1 MRFIIGHNSINFYR
15 INYLPK
21 SPLSIGNYQKL
32 ALKGGVVGISVV
44 WNCDLDWNF
53 MKFCLP
59 KYHFFVLDDSGSN
72 FRYGKYHEE
81 NRRTLT
87 KAYGIKFIITAS
99 GTGGK
104 FDLTNLII
112 ILGNCFGLIGFANI
126 AYDFIILRGSP
137 KLRKQ
142 LVDRKYEMVEETDKV
157 HRLRH
162 SMMAIAALGELPDQF
177 GTKVDNYEYL
187 KEKDDVTRKNE
198 SIDVF
203 ERHGKSITLC
213 SLNES
218 HGGIEIL
225 I

>member
-1 MRFIIGHNSINFYR
+1 
-15 INYLPK
+15 
-21 SPLSIGNYQKL
+21 
-32 ALKGGVVGISVV
+32 
-44 WNCDLDWNF
+44 

-104 FDLTNLII
+104 FNLTNLII

-126 AYDFIILRGSP
+126 AYDFIILRGSS

-142 LVDRKYEMVEETDKV
+142 IVDRKYVTVDESDKV

-162 SMMAIAALGELPDQF
+162 SMMAIAAFGELPDIY
-177 GTKVDNYEYL
+177 GSKVDNHQYL
-187 KEKDDVTRKNE
+187 KENVDATRKNE

-203 ERHGKSITLC
+203 KRRGKSTTLC

-218 HGGIEIL
+218 HGGIERL

>member
-1 MRFIIGHNSINFYR
+1 
-15 INYLPK
+15 
-21 SPLSIGNYQKL
+21 
-32 ALKGGVVGISVV
+32 
-44 WNCDLDWNF
+44 

-87 KAYGIKFIITAS
+87 KAYGIKFTITAS

-126 AYDFIILRGSP
+126 AYDFIILRGSSN
-137 KLRKQ
+137 LRKQ
-142 LVDRKYEMVEETDKV
+142 IIDCKYVTVDESDQVN
-157 HRLRH
+157 RLRH
-162 SMMAIAALGELPDQF
+162 SMMAIAALGELPDQY
-177 GTKVDNYEYL
+177 GTKVDNYECLTEKVL
-187 KEKDDVTRKNE
+187 KRRNE
-198 SIDVF
+198 SIDVAKRR
-203 ERHGKSITLC
+203 EKSTTSC

-218 HGGIEIL
+218 HGWIERL

>member
-1 MRFIIGHNSINFYR
+1 
-15 INYLPK
+15 
-21 SPLSIGNYQKL
+21 
-32 ALKGGVVGISVV
+32 
-44 WNCDLDWNF
+44 

-126 AYDFIILRGSP
+126 AYDFIILRGSS

-142 LVDRKYEMVEETDKV
+142 IVDLKYETVEESDQV
-157 HRLRH
+157 NRLRH
-162 SMMAIAALGELPDQF
+162 SMMAIAAFGELPSQY
-177 GTKVDNYEYL
+177 GTKLDNYECFKD
-187 KEKDDVTRKNE
+187 KEEANRTNE
-198 SIDVF
+198 LMDIYKK
-203 ERHGKSITLC
+203 RGKSTTLC
-213 SLNES
+213 SLDES
-218 HGGIEIL
+218 HGGLERL